1 MPINYL
7 KQIQLGEFNANG
19 YRIEPSS
26 SISSIIEG
34 FYLFATETKDDTQLI
49 YNDGF
54 PVLVFLKQQ
63 ENTILVNDGGR
74 SFELK
79 SAWASAGSVKNVYIK
94 YNNTADQVLIVRFHP
109 GAFYKLFGLTSNY
122 FRTNP
127 VASFDAI
134 ANDNRFDINSFF
146 NKVSIDERIAFIEHY
161 IKQSFKPEATPEI
174 LHKTLSFIH
183 KIKGN
188 STVKELTEDA
198 GVNYKW
204 LERSFLKNVGLLPKE
219 YIQLQRFLYAYLDL
233 VKATDVDLMRIAV
246 SNGYYDANHFL
257 KDFKVY
263 TGKTP
268 FEYLRLQS
276 A

>member
-19 YRIEPSS
+19 YRMEPSK
-26 SISSIIEG
+26 SIASIIEG
-34 FYLFATETKDDTQLI
+34 FYIFSTETNDNAQLI

-54 PVLVFLKQQ
+54 PVLVFLQKR
-63 ENTILVNDGGR
+63 EDTILVNDSGR
-74 SFELK
+74 SFEVK

-94 YNNTADQVLIVRFHP
+94 YNNTADQVFIVRFHP
-109 GAFYKLFGLTSNY
+109 GAFYRLFGLTAAY
-122 FRTNP
+122 FKTNP
-127 VASFDAI
+127 VASFEAI
-134 ANDNRFDINSFF
+134 SKDNQFDINRFF
-146 NKVSIDERIAFIEHY
+146 EECNTQGRIAFIERY
-161 IKQSFKPEATPEI
+161 IEQSLKPVATPGI
-174 LHKTLSFIH
+174 LNKTLSYIH

-188 STVKELTEDA
+188 STVKALSEDA

-219 YIQLQRFLYAYLDL
+219 YIQLQRFLHAYLDL
-233 VKATDVDLMRIAV
+233 VEASDVDLMRIAV

-268 FEYLRLQS
+268 MEYLRLQS